1 MSKFK
6 ATKETV
12 LATLNRF
19 AVFSSS
25 MEEEQSGIAIT
36 SISYTDKHGK
46 PFTYEKSKDP
56 YAIVN
61 FKAITEYQLAEA
73 FAEFQKGDYE
83 KALGRNLSINM
94 SPEKARELVPNQ
106 RGILYTTLVPKKDDP
121 NTLICVA
128 DSFVPTV
135 ARKASFGAFG
145 ALVAS
150 LEASTEASTEETTTE
165 TKPKTIVS

>member
-25 MEEEQSGIAIT
+25 MEEDKSNIAIT
-36 SISYTDKHGK
+36 SISYTDKTGK

-61 FKAITEYQLAEA
+61 FKAITEYQMHEA
-73 FAEFQKGDYE
+73 FAEYQKGNYTE
-83 KALGRNLSINM
+83 ALGRNLSLNM
-94 SPEKARELVPNQ
+94 SPEQARKLSPNQ
-106 RGILYTTLVPKKDDP
+106 RGILYTTMVPKKDDP
-121 NTLICVA
+121 STMIVVA
-128 DSFVPTV
+128 DSFTPTV
-135 ARKASFGAFG
+135 SEKATFGMFG
-145 ALVAS
+145 TLVAS
-150 LEASTEASTEETTTE
+150 LAPTENAEEPATE
-165 TKPKTIVS
+165 TKPKTLEA